1 MNDWFTWES
10 LATTTIESAHHMQN
24 QARSTFFKQALLG
37 AAISATLAFQLASAA
52 APAAPA
58 RVRAVID
65 KVSPDSIDVVLKGGQ
80 HETLKVAPDAKFFGI
95 SLAQVADI
103 KSDTFIGATAIPQ
116 PDGTLKALEVH
127 VFPAGMKSGEGS
139 YAWDLTP
146 KSTMTNGTVGA
157 VVVSNGRTVTVK
169 YPNGEK
175 KIVIPADVPIVRL
188 EPGDRSL
195 LVKGAHGVFFMK
207 TEADGS
213 QVVSRGSVGKG
224 SVVPPM

>member
-1 MNDWFTWES
+1 MNSPTRF
-10 LATTTIESAHHMQN
+10 N
-24 QARSTFFKQALLG
+24 QALLS
-37 AAISATLAFQLASAA
+37 AATCAMIAATLACNIAAAAA
-52 APAAPA
+52 APANAPT
-58 RVRAVID
+58 RVRAV
-65 KVSPDSIDVVLKGGQ
+65 VATVAPDSIDVVLKGGK

-95 SLAQVADI
+95 SLTDVADI
-103 KSDTFIGATAIPQ
+103 KADSFIGSAAIPQ

-146 KSTMTNGTVGA
+146 KSTMTNGTVGS
-157 VVVSNGRTVTVK
+157 VVVSNGRTITVN

-195 LVKGAHGVFFMK
+195 LVKGAHGVFFVK

-213 QVVSRGSVGKG
+213 QVVTRASVGKG